1 MAEEKPSHELPAL
14 AQSLEEIKPLH
25 QLCREGRLYEVE
37 YWISEGKPFQ
47 AAPAAI
53 AKGSRPKTALQIAI
67 ETGQHSLVH
76 LLLSRGY
83 QLELEKYQPLDLA
96 LAARRWDLFDLL
108 LERGAD
114 LKSVDVYTLLDTYN
128 AELYERFMAAGYDL
142 TKRHEMASILGYGT
156 SNRPLLGFVKRHRE
170 KDPKIQEELNLALRY
185 HVRKENEKGVALCL
199 WAGADAHARTSEV
212 SDNPETETDNEPTGW
227 SAIDEAVS
235 TGSLSILQR
244 LGPDPCRD
252 NFEDL
257 YRYAENG
264 SIISFLSTIQSP
276 KDITSILNSQLWWVA
291 KSFPFSSPR
300 GTGAVE
306 AVLACK
312 VRWNETDPQRLGHI
326 RRSLLKVR
334 DYELRTIMTRL
345 KRPDVCSPE
354 TYHKLI
360 STPSIQA
367 RLLALGLWKK
377 PVSEKDRRREELA
390 MLLRRYDR
398 TALYEQIW
406 SRPAQQVAKS
416 YGVSVPRFRKV
427 CRRLKIPVPPRGY
440 WARVQN
446 GYSMKTPAL
455 PELSSCTHYKSQ
467 KMPQN

>member
-1 MAEEKPSHELPAL
+1 MVEEKRFHEPPAL
-14 AQSLEEIKPLH
+14 AQSLEDLKPFY
-25 QLCREGRLYEVE
+25 QLCREGRLYEIEKWV
-37 YWISEGKPFQ
+37 SEGKPFQ

-53 AKGSRPKTALQIAI
+53 VKGSRPKTALQIAI
-67 ETGQHSLVH
+67 ETGQHSLVQ
-76 LLLSRGY
+76 LLLNRGY

-96 LAARRWDLFDLL
+96 LATRRWDLFDLL

-114 LKSVDVYTLLDTYN
+114 LKSVDVYTLLSTYN

-170 KDPKIQEELNLALRY
+170 KDPKIQEELNLALGY
-185 HVRKENEKGVALCL
+185 HVRKGNEKGVALCL
-199 WAGADAHARTSEV
+199 WAGADPHTRVSEA
-212 SDNPETETDNEPTGW
+212 SGNPDTEADNEPSGW
-227 SAIDEAVS
+227 SAIERAAS
-235 TGSLSILQR
+235 EGNLPILQR
-244 LGPDPCRD
+244 LGPDPSRD
-252 NFEDL
+252 NFDEL

-264 SIISFLSTIQSP
+264 SIISFLSTIELP
-276 KDITSILNSQLWWVA
+276 KDMPSILNAQLSWA
-291 KSFPFSSPR
+291 SIPFPYSGTR

-306 AVLACK
+306 ALLACK
-312 VRWNETDPQRLGHI
+312 VRWEEIDPQRLGHI

-334 DYELRTIMTRL
+334 DYELRAIVTRL

-354 TYHKLI
+354 TYQALI
-360 STPSIQA
+360 RTSSIQA

-398 TALYEQIW
+398 TAVYEQVW

-416 YGVSVPRFRKV
+416 YGVSVPKFRKV
-427 CRRLKIPVPPRGY
+427 CRRLKVPVPPRGY
-440 WARVQN
+440 WARIQN
-446 GYSMKTPAL
+446 GYGMRTPSL
-455 PELSSCTHYKSQ
+455 PSL
-467 KMPQN
+467 